1 MRKVYSGL
9 VSSNGSSNIN
19 AIIQALF
26 HSRIVR
32 ELMHVE
38 LDEDELNLDITN
50 C

>member
-9 VSSNGSSNIN
+9 ANSSGSSHVN

-32 ELMHVE
+32 ELVHVE
-38 LDEDELNLDITN
+38 LDKDELYSDTTN